1 MFFWLTPFGTR
12 KPRSPAIVGKQAW
25 HGEVLS
31 PASAKLLSLKN
42 GGENRTLVVA
52 GKQTITLGGVKPWN
66 PKVAVPLDSP
76 VHTHVRIKRGAT
88 WKLAVVRNAVPAE
101 RK

>member
-1 MFFWLTPFGTR
+1 MWASKRGAV
-12 KPRSPAIVGKQAW
+12 KSCPRPAP
-25 HGEVLS
+25 L
-31 PASAKLLSLKN
+31 LLSLKN

-52 GKQTITLGGVKPWN
+52 GKQTIKLGGIKPWN
-66 PKVAVPLDSP
+66 PKVAIPLDSP

>member
-1 MFFWLTPFGTR
+1 M
-12 KPRSPAIVGKQAW
+12 GKQAC

-31 PASAKLLSLKN
+31 PGSATAAILEERS
-42 GGENRTLVVA
+42 ENRTFVVA
-52 GKQTITLGGVKPWN
+52 GKQTKKLVGVNPWN

-76 VHTHVRIKRGAT
+76 VHTLRFTHVRIKRGAT
-88 WKLAVVRNAVPAE
+88 WKLAVARNAVPAE